1 MAKETKQP
9 VSKKDAPIAS
19 TWEVVADTEM
29 KDVSVR
35 PQVLR
40 EVALALQANQ
50 HRSTANAKRRGEVRG
65 GGKKPWRQKGT
76 GRARV
81 GSSRTPLWRGGGVIF
96 GPLKTKNYQQK
107 LTTDMRRQA
116 LLGALRLKIQA
127 GKVGIANVDVNTVK
141 TKSALEQLSDALSVA
156 PVLVVIPVSNLAKV
170 LRNVSGVKVTAASR
184 LNALDVMAAR
194 RIIFI
199 NDSYTDLKKKL
210 KV

>member
-9 VSKKDAPIAS
+9 VSKKDASVAS
-19 TWEVVADTEM
+19 TWEVVADNEM
-29 KDVSVR
+29 KDIVVR

-40 EVALALQANQ
+40 EIALALQANQ
-50 HRSTANAKRRGEVRG
+50 HRATANAKRRGEVRG

-107 LTTDMRRQA
+107 LTTNMRRQA

-127 GKVGIANVDVNTVK
+127 GKVGTANVDANTTK
-141 TKSALEQLSDALSVA
+141 TKSALQQLSDALSVA
-156 PVLVVIPVSNLAKV
+156 PVLVVIPVSSLAKV
-170 LRNVSGVKVTAASR
+170 LRNASGVKVTVVNR
-184 LNALDVMAAR
+184 LNALDIMAAR